1 MTTAT
6 YPDSK
11 ILLKQFEALRAEQK
25 QQETQIATREQLDS
39 RERDRALVRE
49 TAAHTPET
57 LFQALAKLQ
66 TTFEETSDRLAKSMA
81 AEVKR
86 LADIQRVREVE
97 QARLISLNH
106 VRLAAETLDILRQEH
121 QQALQTLDAR
131 YHKQF
136 EQLNQEMS
144 QQHRAW
150 TEEQE
155 THDAN
160 RTKQLEALRNKR
172 QQEEED
178 YAYQLARQ
186 HGEEEAAH
194 DKRQREWKRQLAEEH
209 QTREKA
215 WAAREAEL
223 ASRQPELEDYQARLE
238 HMPGKLLEATQKA
251 HEDGFRDTLR
261 EEEHKAA
268 LLEKERA
275 AKKRAWELRIEA
287 LNRTIAEQ
295 KVKHADFT
303 DQLQAAST
311 QAQQLAMMAVT
322 SGREQGATAG

>member
-11 ILLKQFEALRAEQK
+11 TLLKQFEALRAEQK
-25 QQETQIATREQLDS
+25 QQETWIATREQLDS
-39 RERDRALVRE
+39 RERDRALVQE

-81 AEVKR
+81 TEVKR
-86 LADIQRVREVE
+86 LADIQRAREVE

-106 VRLAAETLDILRQEH
+106 VRLAAEAFDILRQEH

-131 YHKQF
+131 YQKQF

-144 QQHRAW
+144 QQRRAW

-155 THDAN
+155 IYDAN
-160 RTKQLEALRNKR
+160 RAKQLEALRNKR
-172 QQEEED
+172 QQEEEE

-194 DKRQREWKRQLAEEH
+194 DKRRREWERQLADER

-215 WAAREAEL
+215 WAVREAEL
-223 ASRQPELEDYQARLE
+223 ASRQPELEDHQARLE
-238 HMPGKLLEATQKA
+238 HMPGQLLEATQKA
-251 HEDGFRDTLR
+251 REDGFRDTLR

-295 KVKHADFT
+295 KAKLADLT

-311 QAQQLAMMAVT
+311 QAQQLAMTAVAT
-322 SGREQGATAG
+322 GKEHGATAG

>member
-11 ILLKQFEALRAEQK
+11 TLLKQFEALRAEQK
-25 QQETQIATREQLDS
+25 QQETRIATREQLDS

-66 TTFEETSDRLAKSMA
+66 TTFEETNDRLAKSMA

-86 LADIQRVREVE
+86 LADIQRAREVE
-97 QARLISLNH
+97 QARLISLNN
-106 VRLAAETLDILRQEH
+106 VRLAAEALDILRQEH

-131 YHKQF
+131 YQKQF
-136 EQLNQEMS
+136 EQLDQEIS
-144 QQHRAW
+144 QQRRAW

-155 THDAN
+155 SHDAS
-160 RTKQLEALRNKR
+160 RAKQLEALRKKR
-172 QQEEED
+172 QQEEEE

-186 HGEEEAAH
+186 HGEQEAAH
-194 DKRQREWKRQLAEEH
+194 DKRRREWERQLAEER

-223 ASRQPELEDYQARLE
+223 ASRQPELVDYQGRLE
-238 HMPGKLLEATQKA
+238 HMPQQLLEATQKA
-251 HEDGFRDTLR
+251 RDDGFRDTVR

-268 LLEKERA
+268 LLDKERA
-275 AKKRAWELRIEA
+275 AKKQTWELRVEA

-295 KVKHADFT
+295 KAKLADLAE
-303 DQLQAAST
+303 QLQSVST
-311 QAQQLAMMAVT
+311 QAQQLAMTAVAT
-322 SGREQGATAG
+322 GKEHGATAS

>member
-11 ILLKQFEALRAEQK
+11 TLLKQFEALRAEQK
-25 QQETQIATREQLDS
+25 QQETRIATREQLDS

-66 TTFEETSDRLAKSMA
+66 TTFEETNDRLAKSMA

-86 LADIQRVREVE
+86 LADIQRAREVE
-97 QARLISLNH
+97 QARLISLNN
-106 VRLAAETLDILRQEH
+106 VRLAAEALDILRQEH

-131 YHKQF
+131 YQKQF
-136 EQLNQEMS
+136 EQLDQEIS
-144 QQHRAW
+144 QQRRAW

-155 THDAN
+155 SHDAS
-160 RTKQLEALRNKR
+160 RAKQLEALRKKR
-172 QQEEED
+172 QQEEEE
-178 YAYQLARQ
+178 YTYQLARQ
-186 HGEEEAAH
+186 YGEREAAH
-194 DKRQREWKRQLAEEH
+194 DKRRREWERELAEER

-215 WAAREAEL
+215 WAARETEL
-223 ASRQPELEDYQARLE
+223 ASRQPELVDYQGRLE
-238 HMPGKLLEATQKA
+238 HMPQQLLEATQKA
-251 HEDGFRDTLR
+251 RDDGFRDTVR

-268 LLEKERA
+268 LLDKERT
-275 AKKRAWELRIEA
+275 AKKQTWELRVEA

-295 KVKHADFT
+295 KAKLADLAE
-303 DQLQAAST
+303 QLQSVST
-311 QAQQLAMMAVT
+311 QAQQLAMTAVAT
-322 SGREQGATAG
+322 GKEHGATAS

>member
-11 ILLKQFEALRAEQK
+11 TLLKQFEALRAEQK
-25 QQETQIATREQLDS
+25 QQETRIATREQLDS

-66 TTFEETSDRLAKSMA
+66 TTFEETNDRLAKSMA

-86 LADIQRVREVE
+86 LADIQRAREVE
-97 QARLISLNH
+97 QARLISLNN
-106 VRLAAETLDILRQEH
+106 VRLAAEALDILRQEH

-131 YHKQF
+131 YQKQF
-136 EQLNQEMS
+136 EQLDQEIS
-144 QQHRAW
+144 QQRRAW

-155 THDAN
+155 SHDAS
-160 RTKQLEALRNKR
+160 RAKQLEALRKKR
-172 QQEEED
+172 QQEEEE

-186 HGEEEAAH
+186 HGEQEAAH
-194 DKRQREWKRQLAEEH
+194 DKRRREWERQLAEER

-215 WAAREAEL
+215 WAARETEL
-223 ASRQPELEDYQARLE
+223 ASRQPELVDYQGRLE
-238 HMPGKLLEATQKA
+238 HMPQQLLEATQKA
-251 HEDGFRDTLR
+251 RDDGFRDTVR

-268 LLEKERA
+268 LLDKERT
-275 AKKRAWELRIEA
+275 AKKQTWELRVEA

-295 KVKHADFT
+295 KAKLADLAE
-303 DQLQAAST
+303 QLQSVST
-311 QAQQLAMMAVT
+311 QAQQLAMTAVAT
-322 SGREQGATAG
+322 GKEHGATAS

>member
-11 ILLKQFEALRAEQK
+11 TLLKQFEALRAEQK
-25 QQETQIATREQLDS
+25 QQETRIATREQLDS

-66 TTFEETSDRLAKSMA
+66 TTFEETNDRLAKSMT

-86 LADIQRVREVE
+86 LADIQRAREVE
-97 QARLISLNH
+97 QARLISLNN
-106 VRLAAETLDILRQEH
+106 VRLAAEALDILRQEH

-131 YHKQF
+131 YQKQF
-136 EQLNQEMS
+136 EQLDQEIS
-144 QQHRAW
+144 QQRRAW

-155 THDAN
+155 SHDAS
-160 RTKQLEALRNKR
+160 RAKQLEALRKKR
-172 QQEEED
+172 QQEEEE

-186 HGEEEAAH
+186 HGEQEAAH
-194 DKRQREWKRQLAEEH
+194 DKRRREWERQLAEER

-223 ASRQPELEDYQARLE
+223 ASRQPELVDYQGRLE
-238 HMPGKLLEATQKA
+238 HMPQQLLEATQKA
-251 HEDGFRDTLR
+251 RDDGFRDTVR

-268 LLEKERA
+268 LLDKERT
-275 AKKRAWELRIEA
+275 AKKQTWELRVEA

-295 KVKHADFT
+295 KAKLADLAE
-303 DQLQAAST
+303 QLQSVST
-311 QAQQLAMMAVT
+311 QAQQLAMTAVAT
-322 SGREQGATAG
+322 GKEHGATAS

>member
-11 ILLKQFEALRAEQK
+11 TLLKQFEALRAEQK
-25 QQETQIATREQLDS
+25 QQETRIATREQLDS

-66 TTFEETSDRLAKSMA
+66 TTFEETNDRLAKSMA

-86 LADIQRVREVE
+86 LADIQRAREVE
-97 QARLISLNH
+97 QARLISLNN
-106 VRLAAETLDILRQEH
+106 VRLAAEALDILRQEH

-131 YHKQF
+131 YQKQF
-136 EQLNQEMS
+136 EQLDQEIS
-144 QQHRAW
+144 QQRRAW

-155 THDAN
+155 SHDAS
-160 RTKQLEALRNKR
+160 RAKQLEALRKKR
-172 QQEEED
+172 QQEEEE
-178 YAYQLARQ
+178 YTYQLARQ
-186 HGEEEAAH
+186 YGEQEAAH
-194 DKRQREWKRQLAEEH
+194 DKRRREWERQLAEER

-215 WAAREAEL
+215 WAARETEL
-223 ASRQPELEDYQARLE
+223 ASRQPELVDYQGRLE
-238 HMPGKLLEATQKA
+238 HMPQQLLEATQKA
-251 HEDGFRDTLR
+251 RDDGFRDTVR

-268 LLEKERA
+268 LLDKERT
-275 AKKRAWELRIEA
+275 AKKQTWELRVEA

-295 KVKHADFT
+295 KAKLADLAE
-303 DQLQAAST
+303 QLQSVST
-311 QAQQLAMMAVT
+311 QAQQLAMTAVAT
-322 SGREQGATAG
+322 GKEHGATAS

>member
-1 MTTAT
+1 MTTVT
-6 YPDSK
+6 YLDSK
-11 ILLKQFEALRAEQK
+11 TLLKQFEALRAEQK
-25 QQETQIATREQLDS
+25 QQETRIATREQLDS

-49 TAAHTPET
+49 TAAHTSET

-66 TTFEETSDRLAKSMA
+66 TTFEETSDRLVKNMV

-86 LADIQRVREVE
+86 LADIQRAREVE

-106 VRLAAETLDILRQEH
+106 ARLAAEALDILRQEH

-131 YHKQF
+131 YQKQF
-136 EQLNQEMS
+136 EQLGQEMG
-144 QQHRAW
+144 QQRRAW
-150 TEEQE
+150 TEDQE
-155 THDAN
+155 TYDAN
-160 RTKQLEALRNKR
+160 RAKQLEALRNKR
-172 QQEEED
+172 RQEEEE

-194 DKRQREWKRQLAEEH
+194 DKRRREWERQLADER

-215 WAAREAEL
+215 WTVREAEL
-223 ASRQPELEDYQARLE
+223 TSRQPELEDHQARLE
-238 HMPGKLLEATQKA
+238 HMPGQLLEATQKA
-251 HEDGFRDTLR
+251 REDGFRDTLR

-295 KVKHADFT
+295 KVKLADLT

-311 QAQQLAMMAVT
+311 QAQQLAMTAVAT
-322 SGREQGATAG
+322 GKEHGATAG

>member
-11 ILLKQFEALRAEQK
+11 TLLKQFEALRAEQK
-25 QQETQIATREQLDS
+25 QQETRIATREQLDS

-66 TTFEETSDRLAKSMA
+66 TTFEETNDRLAKSMA

-86 LADIQRVREVE
+86 LADIQRAREVE
-97 QARLISLNH
+97 QARLISLNN
-106 VRLAAETLDILRQEH
+106 VRLAAEALDILRQEH

-131 YHKQF
+131 YQKQF
-136 EQLNQEMS
+136 EQLDQEIS
-144 QQHRAW
+144 QQRRAW

-155 THDAN
+155 SHDAS
-160 RTKQLEALRNKR
+160 RAKQLEALRKKR
-172 QQEEED
+172 QQEEEE

-186 HGEEEAAH
+186 HGEQEAAH
-194 DKRQREWKRQLAEEH
+194 DKRRREWERQLAEER

-223 ASRQPELEDYQARLE
+223 ASRQPELVDYQGRLE
-238 HMPGKLLEATQKA
+238 HMPQQLLEATQKA
-251 HEDGFRDTLR
+251 RDDGFRDTVR

-268 LLEKERA
+268 LLDKERT
-275 AKKRAWELRIEA
+275 AKKQTWELRVEA

-295 KVKHADFT
+295 KAKLADLAE
-303 DQLQAAST
+303 QLQSVST
-311 QAQQLAMMAVT
+311 QAQQLAMTAVAT
-322 SGREQGATAG
+322 GKEHGATAS

>member
-11 ILLKQFEALRAEQK
+11 TLLKQFEALRAEQK
-25 QQETQIATREQLDS
+25 QQETRIATREQLDS

-66 TTFEETSDRLAKSMA
+66 TTFEETNDRLAKSMA

-86 LADIQRVREVE
+86 LADIQRAREVE
-97 QARLISLNH
+97 QARLISLNN
-106 VRLAAETLDILRQEH
+106 VRLAAEALDILRQEH

-131 YHKQF
+131 YQKQF
-136 EQLNQEMS
+136 EQLDQEIS
-144 QQHRAW
+144 QQRRAW

-155 THDAN
+155 SHDAS
-160 RTKQLEALRNKR
+160 RAKQLEALRKKR
-172 QQEEED
+172 QQEEEE

-186 HGEEEAAH
+186 HGEQEAAH
-194 DKRQREWKRQLAEEH
+194 DKRRREWERQLAEER

-215 WAAREAEL
+215 WVAREAEL
-223 ASRQPELEDYQARLE
+223 ASRQPALVDYQGRLE
-238 HMPGKLLEATQKA
+238 HMPQQLLEATQKA
-251 HEDGFRDTLR
+251 RDDGFRDTVR

-268 LLEKERA
+268 LLDKERT
-275 AKKRAWELRIEA
+275 AKKQTWELRVEA

-295 KVKHADFT
+295 KAKLADLAE
-303 DQLQAAST
+303 QLQSVST
-311 QAQQLAMMAVT
+311 QAQQLAMTAVAT
-322 SGREQGATAG
+322 GKEHGATAS

>member
-1 MTTAT
+1 MTATT

-11 ILLKQFEALRAEQK
+11 TLLKQFEALRAEQK
-25 QQETQIATREQLDS
+25 QQETRIATREQLDS
-39 RERDRALVRE
+39 RDRDRALVRE
-49 TAAHTPET
+49 TAAHTPEI

-66 TTFEETSDRLAKSMA
+66 TTFEETSDRLTKTMA

-86 LADIQRVREVE
+86 LADIQRAGEVE
-97 QARLISLNH
+97 QARLVSLNN

-131 YHKQF
+131 YQKQF

-144 QQHRAW
+144 QQRRAW

-155 THDAN
+155 SHDAQ
-160 RTKQLEALRNKR
+160 RAKQLEALRKKH
-172 QQEEED
+172 QQEEEE

-186 HGEEEAAH
+186 HGEEAAAH
-194 DKRQREWKRQLAEEH
+194 DKRRREWERQIAEER
-209 QTREKA
+209 QAREKA

-223 ASRQPELEDYQARLE
+223 TSRQSEPADYQARLE
-238 HMPGKLLEATQKA
+238 QLPGQLLQATQQTR
-251 HEDGFRDTLR
+251 EESFRDALR

-268 LLEKERA
+268 LLDKERA
-275 AKKRAWELRIEA
+275 AKKRTWELRIEA

-295 KVKHADFT
+295 KAKLADLT
-303 DQLQAAST
+303 GQLQAAST
-311 QAQQLAMMAVT
+311 QAQQLAMTAVT
-322 SGREQGATAG
+322 TGKEHGGGAG